1 MPELLDFTTR
11 HAEAMIDLLRDL
23 AEQESPTAH
32 TADEKAACDRLATYL
47 TGVFASHG
55 AHVERIPQ
63 TIRGDHLIARWGSG
77 DRPTLILAHYDTV
90 WPLGT
95 LASMPVYSVDGRLH
109 GPGVFDMKGG
119 LVLSLYAVR
128 ALREMG
134 RLHGPVT
141 LLVNSDEEV
150 GSLTSRALIEAEAR
164 RSRAALVVEPAQ
176 PPNAAL
182 KTSRKG
188 VGRFQVKVIGKPAHS
203 GWVAEQG
210 ASAIEELAHQIVDL
224 YALADIQRG
233 TTINVGVIRGGT
245 RANVVAAEAAADV
258 DVRVTSHAE
267 AERLT
272 QSILSRQPHN
282 KETRLEISGGLN
294 RPPMERTPGTAALYA
309 IAQRIGAGLGIALAE
324 SGSGGGSDGNF
335 TSAIGVPTLD
345 GLGVI
350 GAGAHGHD
358 EHVLLSG
365 MASRAALL
373 AGIIEA
379 VSAGEAGI
387 T

>member
-1 MPELLDFTTR
+1 MSELLDFMTR
-11 HAEAMIDLLRDL
+11 HSEAMVDLLRDL

-47 TGVFASHG
+47 AGVFVSHG
-55 AHVERIPQ
+55 GHVERIAQ
-63 TIRGDHLIARWGSG
+63 DVRGDHLVARWGHG
-77 DRPTLILAHYDTV
+77 NQPTLVLAHYDTV

-95 LASMPVYSVDGRLH
+95 LASMPVYTVDGRLH

-119 LVLSLYAVR
+119 LVLSLYAIH
-128 ALREMG
+128 ALRELG
-134 RLHGPVT
+134 RLRGPVT

-188 VGRFQVKVIGKPAHS
+188 VGRFQVKVVGKPAHS

-210 ASAIEELAHQIVDL
+210 ASAIEELARQIIDL
-224 YALADIQRG
+224 YALANVSQG
-233 TTINVGVIRGGT
+233 TTVNVGVIHGGT

-258 DVRVTSHAE
+258 DIRVTSHAE
-267 AERLT
+267 AERIT
-272 QSILSRQPHN
+272 SSILNRQPHN
-282 KETRLEISGGLN
+282 RDTRLEISGGLN
-294 RPPMERTPGTAALYA
+294 RPPMERTVGTAALYA
-309 IAQRIGAGLGIALAE
+309 VAQRVGAEMGITVAE
-324 SGSGGGSDGNF
+324 SSSGGGSDGNF

-345 GLGVI
+345 GLGVV

-358 EHVLLSG
+358 EHTLLAS
-365 MASRAALL
+365 MAPRAALL

-379 VSAGEAGI
+379 ISAGEAGAI
-387 T
+387 